1 MTLYKDQ
8 RHSGRRRA
16 GTATLVA
23 VVAGTALASAGAL
36 AASAQAPT
44 ALAGHPHGEIIAVAE
59 LAALDAAMAEGLND
73 VEVRVRPLDQR
84 LKPARCDQP
93 LEIVRPNNGS
103 VLGPVSYGV
112 RCGGNSPWTLYLR
125 AQVSASLEIPVLR
138 RGLTRGDLISE
149 RDIEVVTRRITA
161 RAADLILD
169 PELLLGME
177 VRRPIPAG
185 SPLRHG
191 QVDYP
196 VLVTRGQTVTLVAGG
211 PGLEVRMQGKAM
223 GSGAMGDRLIVTNLN
238 SGRRVEGIVQRDGSV
253 QIR

>member
-1 MTLYKDQ
+1 MTRPGVLP
-8 RHSGRRRA
+8 
-16 GTATLVA
+16 
-23 VVAGTALASAGAL
+23 TALSAAALVL
-36 AASAQAPT
+36 AATGARAATAQAPA
-44 ALAGHPHGEIIAVAE
+44 ALGGHPHGEIIAVAE
-59 LAALDAAMAEGLND
+59 MAALDAAMAEGLDD

-84 LKPARCDQP
+84 LKPARCDQA
-93 LEIVRPNNGS
+93 LEIVRPNNGN

-112 RCGGNSPWTLYLR
+112 RCGGSSPWTLYLR
-125 AQVSASLEIPVLR
+125 ASVSASLEIPVLR

-149 RDIEVVTRRITA
+149 RDIELVTRRITA
-161 RAADLILD
+161 RAADIILE

-211 PGLEVRMQGKAM
+211 AGLEVRMQGKAM
-223 GSGAMGDRLIVTNLN
+223 GSGAMGDRLVVTNLN
-238 SGRRVEGIVQRDGSV
+238 SGRRVEGIVQRDGSI

>member
-1 MTLYKDQ
+1 METGSSRTRLGTLA
-8 RHSGRRRA
+8 RA
-16 GTATLVA
+16 MSS
-23 VVAGTALASAGAL
+23 TALALTATGVF
-36 AASAQAPT
+36 AANAQAPA
-44 ALAGHPHGEIIAVAE
+44 ALGGHPHGDIIAVAE
-59 LAALDAAMAEGLND
+59 VAALDAAMAEGLDN

-93 LEIVRPNNGS
+93 LEIVRPNNGN

-112 RCGGNSPWTLYLR
+112 RCGGSSPWTLYLR
-125 AQVSASLEIPVLR
+125 ASVSASLEIPVLR

-149 RDIEVVTRRITA
+149 RDIELVTRRITA
-161 RAADLILD
+161 RAADIILE

-211 PGLEVRMQGKAM
+211 GGLEVRMQGKAM
-223 GSGAMGDRLIVTNLN
+223 GSGAMGDRLVVTNLN